1 MPAQHGVCLLGFSDF
16 ERHALTAHFRL
27 AIKRSPSYTLVAQME
42 AAQYLVVDADAAGW
56 AGRVERSGRS
66 ADTVFV
72 GTKAPADALVRLPRP
87 IDALHVLR
95 ELDAAVLMRAARLGS
110 AVAAAGPVAQGAEA
124 RRVPQTAPA
133 EASASAPRDPP
144 PDAAGSAAAS
154 QLSDLAALFP
164 DRLDAQPQAERE
176 SAFDALLVDDSD
188 VALRILAAQL
198 ADLGVRARCVSDSDA
213 ALAHLARHAYPIVF
227 VDVELGD
234 KSRLDGLRLC
244 RHIKRSATRGAAP
257 LVAMVSAHAAPT
269 DRVRGSLA
277 GCDAYLAKPLVPA
290 ELAAVIA
297 RHRDLAQ
304 VPQRRRRS

>member
-42 AAQYLVVDADAAGW
+42 AAQFLVVDADAAGW

-95 ELDAAVLMRAARLGS
+95 ELDAAVLMRAARPG
-110 AVAAAGPVAQGAEA
+110 APARPGAQGAEA
-124 RRVPQTAPA
+124 RVVPQSAPA
-133 EASASAPRDPP
+133 EASASAPRDPQP
-144 PDAAGSAAAS
+144 GADAAAS

-188 VALRILAAQL
+188 VALRVLAAQL
-198 ADLGVRARCVSDSDA
+198 ADLGVRSRCVSDSDE
-213 ALAHLARHAYPIVF
+213 ALAHLARHAYPMVF

-304 VPQRRRRS
+304 VPQRPRRGSGS